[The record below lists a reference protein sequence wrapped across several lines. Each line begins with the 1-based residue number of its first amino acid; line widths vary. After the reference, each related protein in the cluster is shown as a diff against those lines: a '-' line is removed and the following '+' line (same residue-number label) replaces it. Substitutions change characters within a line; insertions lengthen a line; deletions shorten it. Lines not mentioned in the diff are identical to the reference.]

1 MKIEERMIDF
11 EPDVWYYGK
20 YHTDGSCY
28 MKGAREHCQMLLD
41 EIVNVENY
49 GQERARKKMG
59 DISTDI
65 LISQVK
71 ENPYIVGN

>member
-1 MKIEERMIDF
+1 MDF
-11 EPDVWYYGK
+11 EPDVWYYEK

-41 EIVNVENY
+41 EIVKVENY
-49 GQERARKKMG
+49 GQERAKKKMG
-59 DISTDI
+59 DISTGI

-71 ENPYIVGN
+71 ENQYIVGS